1 MRAWFGVTSFL
12 LTLNKHLSAL
22 QQNSYLINSSMVL
35 TEGWA
40 EYMAFSFP
48 WSVLSLARHWRYT
61 IAAHS
66 GILNVPEIGLQYVKL
81 SKTFQFPIAGAVFT
95 GEQSLHWNEGTAL
108 AASHTKQ
115 LRLSRSGFF
124 VICKFKGTLKSKQTN
139 KTWSTVIG
147 KFSLL
152 SIRQEN
158 IFDIWLFF
166 SCHAF
171 VFEYSSA
178 LFSHFWH
185 SPLNKPN
192 EAQWNS
198 FQLSV
203 NIYNNCRSSQRQ
215 WPILFG
221 CSQTMTVLLVTRCCH
236 AWLPSPLCRHV
247 HVSLSPCQLASQV
260 QQRGDSGKTLARNC
274 AKSCWSHVE
283 NGCNT
288 SGVSLTEKLC
298 KGAEMEH
305 AASYHRWG
313 PLIVTASS
321 SLSSRD

>member
-1 MRAWFGVTSFL
+1 M
-12 LTLNKHLSAL
+12 
-22 QQNSYLINSSMVL
+22 
-35 TEGWA
+35 EGWS
-40 EYMAFSFP
+40 EYMAFSFS
-48 WSVLSLARHWRYT
+48 WSVSSLARHWRYM

-66 GILNVPEIGLQYVKL
+66 GILNVPEIRLQYVKL
-81 SKTFQFPIAGAVFT
+81 SKTFQFPNAGAVFT
-95 GEQSLHWNEGTAL
+95 GEQSLHGNKGTAL

-147 KFSLL
+147 NFSLL

-192 EAQWNS
+192 EAPWNS
-198 FQLSV
+198 LQLSV

-215 WPILFG
+215 WSILFG
-221 CSQTMTVLLVTRCCH
+221 CSQTMTVLVVTRCYMPDSHHPCADICMYHFLH
-236 AWLPSPLCRHV
+236 ASWQVKCSKKVTHERHWQGTLLRAAGAV
-247 HVSLSPCQLASQV
+247 WRMAATQPPQLGSASQ
-260 QQRGDSGKTLARNC
+260 RSY
-274 AKSCWSHVE
+274 AKE
-283 NGCNT
+283 
-288 SGVSLTEKLC
+288 
-298 KGAEMEH
+298 
-305 AASYHRWG
+305 
-313 PLIVTASS
+313 
-321 SLSSRD
+321 